1 LFLCLD
7 AVPVIFAGVRNRK
20 AQTPAV
26 TRFRGSARRRRVSGG
41 LQCDIARRALD
52 AELAD
57 LDRFAKWV
65 GSRLFAA
72 QWSRRQP
79 NRVWFGPST
88 YFGKEPKMTV
98 TPVSPGCL
106 AGIRVLDLTQFEAGT
121 TCTEAL
127 AWMGADIAKVE
138 PPRGEAGRTGFGDAF
153 YFMMYNANQ
162 RSITVNLQEARGLD
176 L

>member
-1 LFLCLD
+1 MTHRIGYPERITDLRPTITHNRDRSGLFLCLD

-20 AQTPAV
+20 EQTPAV

-88 YFGKEPKMTV
+88 YFGKGACNERN
-98 TPVSPGCL
+98 PGITRL
-106 AGIRVLDLTQFEAGT
+106 PRRYPRARPDTIRSRDHLHR
-121 TCTEAL
+121 
-127 AWMGADIAKVE
+127 GA
-138 PPRGEAGRTGFGDAF
+138 
-153 YFMMYNANQ
+153 
-162 RSITVNLQEARGLD
+162 GLD
-176 L
+176 GRGHRQG